1 MYFSPLDSS
10 TKPQQ
15 WRRDGTPTS
24 ELSRMMCENLPIFSL
39 SSKMGTLTK
48 GYYARLANRYAKS
61 V

>member
-1 MYFSPLDSS
+1 
-10 TKPQQ
+10 
-15 WRRDGTPTS
+15 
-24 ELSRMMCENLPIFSL
+24 MMCENLPIFSL